1 MKTTLGVNA
10 LVDDDR
16 FLYLVSPEAITTPAE
31 LDTFAAALEEAVATG
46 QVAAFQLRL
55 KNVSDDWI
63 ATAVQRLLPICRAR
77 DVAFILNDRP
87 DLAVRLDCD
96 GAHISADE
104 DMPFAE
110 ARETLGEDRILGA
123 TCRDS
128 RHLAFEAGE
137 AGADYVAFGAF
148 FPSST
153 KAAKS
158 QVTTEILE
166 WWNEIAVLPSVAIGG
181 LNAENC
187 GPVFK
192 AGADYLA
199 VVSAVWNHPQGPA
212 AGVQALVDA
221 CR

>member
-1 MKTTLGVNA
+1 M
-10 LVDDDR
+10 VDDDR
-16 FLYLVSPEAITTPAE
+16 FLYLISPESVTTPAE

-46 QVAAFQLRL
+46 HVAAFQLRL
-55 KNVSDDWI
+55 KGVSDEWI
-63 ATAVQRLLPICRAR
+63 ETAIKRLLPLCQAR
-77 DVAFILNDRP
+77 DVAFVLNDRP

-110 ARETLGEDRILGA
+110 AREILGEDRILGA

-128 RHLAFEAGE
+128 RDLAFEAGE

-158 QVTTEILE
+158 RVTTEILE

-181 LNAENC
+181 INAENC
-187 GPVFK
+187 GPIHR

-199 VVSAVWNHPQGPA
+199 VVSAVWNHPDGPA

-221 CR
+221 CA

>member
-1 MKTTLGVNA
+1 
-10 LVDDDR
+10 LVEDDR
-16 FLYLVSPEAITTPAE
+16 FIYLISPETVTTPAE
-31 LDTFAAALEEAVATG
+31 LESFAAALEEALATD

-55 KNVSDDWI
+55 KNVSDGWI
-63 ATAVQRLLPICRAR
+63 ETVVKRLLPICRAR

-110 ARETLGEDRILGA
+110 AREILGEDRLLGA

-148 FPSST
+148 FPSTT

-158 QVTTEILE
+158 HATTELLE
-166 WWNEIAVLPSVAIGG
+166 WWNEVAVLPSVAIGG

-187 GPVFK
+187 AAVYH

-199 VVSAVWNHPQGPA
+199 VVSAVWNHPEGPA
-212 AGVQALVDA
+212 AGVRALVEA
-221 CR
+221 CQ

>member
-1 MKTTLGVNA
+1 MVE
-10 LVDDDR
+10 DER
-16 FLYLVSPEAITTPAE
+16 FIYLISPESVTTPE
-31 LDTFAAALEEAVATG
+31 ALEAFSEKLEQALATG
-46 QVAAFQLRL
+46 HVAAFQLRL
-55 KNVSDDWI
+55 KNVPDDWI
-63 ATAVQRLLPICRAR
+63 ETAVKRLLPVCQAH

-104 DMPFAE
+104 DMPFAR
-110 ARETLGEDRILGA
+110 AREILGEDRILGA

-148 FPSST
+148 FPSNS

-158 QVTTEILE
+158 RTTPEILE
-166 WWNEIAVLPSVAIGG
+166 WWHEIAVLPSVAIGG
-181 LNAENC
+181 ITAENV
-187 GPVFK
+187 GPIFK
-192 AGADYLA
+192 AGADYIC
-199 VVSAVWNHPQGPA
+199 VISAVWEHSDGPA

-221 CR
+221 CSKG